1 MGTVIIGGLLSSLIL
16 TLFLVPMI
24 YNTWIGYFERRAD
37 RRAIAAEMKPL
48 ERAPPREPSGS
59 LGDSRAI

>member
-1 MGTVIIGGLLSSLIL
+1 MGTVIIGGLLSSLVL

-24 YNTWIGYFERRAD
+24 YNSWIGYFELRAD

-48 ERAPPREPSGS
+48 ERAP
-59 LGDSRAI
+59 A